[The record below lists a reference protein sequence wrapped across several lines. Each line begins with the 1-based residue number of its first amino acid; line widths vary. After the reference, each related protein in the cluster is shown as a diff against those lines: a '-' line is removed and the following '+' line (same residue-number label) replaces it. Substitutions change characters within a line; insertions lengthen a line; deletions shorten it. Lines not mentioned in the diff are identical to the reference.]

1 MDVTLVGITFIGVV
15 PIGNELIGNALIGGT
30 MISAVLITT
39 APNSTA
45 ICITAKP
52 THALI
57 VHIHFTL
64 QPSLKSAP
72 RCSTKVELPI
82 DTLISAHRV
91 RGAVHGDHPAAETA
105 GYFGMEMP
113 FSTSRLIS
121 RCRQATARTPIRTG
135 AG

>member
-1 MDVTLVGITFIGVV
+1 
-15 PIGNELIGNALIGGT
+15 

-39 APNSTA
+39 APNCA
-45 ICITAKP
+45 AACITAKP
-52 THALI
+52 THAVI

-91 RGAVHGDHPAAETA
+91 RAAVHGDHPAE
-105 GYFGMEMP
+105 
-113 FSTSRLIS
+113 SRNGRLLWNGNALLHEPPDVPMSPCNCPDSDSHRGGITT
-121 RCRQATARTPIRTG
+121 RAHAREPCGTG
-135 AG
+135 NRHQL